1 MNKNYLIIG
10 GIALAGAGAYFL
22 YKKKAK
28 TLTSENE
35 ILQNQLDAEKENALK
50 IIAQNK
56 KKSSISLQNRNSN
69 KSKIAV
75 IQQAIGVASDGIV
88 GPQTL
93 NKLKTLFPNL
103 VNLTN
108 ANIEQIYTFCNN
120 NAYLTPNAN
129 NVDLYYGNV
138 MEKPLIVP
146 NNNSGINVFTDT
158 FKPFGK

>member
-1 MNKNYLIIG
+1 MNKNYLLIG

-56 KKSSISLQNRNSN
+56 KNATISLQNKNSP

-75 IQQAIGVASDGIV
+75 IQRTIGVNPDGIV

-93 NKLKTLFPNL
+93 NKLKTLFPKL

-108 ANIEQIYTFCNN
+108 ANMEQLYTFCNN
-120 NAYLTPNAN
+120 NPYLMPNEK
-129 NVDLYYGNV
+129 NVSLFYGNP

-146 NNNSGINVFTDT
+146 NNNSGINIFTT
-158 FKPFGK
+158 AFKPF